1 MMAPARSSNGEAL
14 PYGLGWYVEEYQGHT
29 LVWHS
34 GWREDAY
41 SALYLKIPSLDL
53 TFIVLA
59 NRRSWSEDVK
69 AVSSIDNGRNL
80 VCLWIA

>member
-1 MMAPARSSNGEAL
+1 ML
-14 PYGLGWYVEEYQGHT
+14 PYGLGWFVQDYEGQQ

-34 GWREDAY
+34 GWWEDAY

-59 NRRSWSEDVK
+59 NSEGVWWENPLDRAEVHRSPFARAFLAAFVGPDGK
-69 AVSSIDNGRNL
+69 
-80 VCLWIA
+80 